1 MAATSVGTPLGQIAN
16 SDAAFARSR
25 REEERQHWTNTHP
38 GATLPLPV
46 DPDGPT
52 LSVVVTA
59 HNVGPWIGELL
70 ESLRNQTFTDVEYLL
85 IDDHSGD
92 ETAPAVDA
100 IAAEDPRFRVIRPV
114 DRGGAHARN
123 VGADHARGR
132 LLAFCDGDDIVPR
145 HAYASLVAAA
155 DGQDI
160 VFGDFL
166 KFFPERTWHPT
177 KEVMSEPRTGIALA
191 DHVELLYYRAVW
203 NKVFRTEFWREHD
216 IVFPEVKR
224 SNDIVPMVT
233 AYLAADDLAIVPA
246 VTYLYRDRPGAT
258 SMTSKVG
265 SRDSLRSYLRQ
276 ETACSEL
283 LAGHP
288 AMDAFQR
295 LFAVR
300 DGWVQVSRYLL
311 GLEDDPVDPD
321 IIDLVRHL
329 WDLVDP
335 NVRAELPVNR
345 HITFEA
351 ITGPTP
357 DVAKDAALGLNPKL
371 AVADPERWLDAARR
385 LLSEQRELLAGVM
398 DLPNLVSP
406 TVTAGLRRLLLS
418 DVADSAATDE
428 SGPALL
434 TRIRAVLDA
443 IDVACGETP
452 PSIHNLNVRLH
463 GALDA
468 LRAGDS
474 VTFAERLARAKSFS
488 MELTSVTRARGGLRL
503 AGELTPSDGLVPER
517 LVKRLPTGHH
527 EIARISI
534 DADAPHRWTAT
545 VGSERLPA
553 GRKHRINVI
562 GQTGSGE
569 EMFHLTHAEGLGDHV
584 ARLPTAT
591 LQLLAPQDR
600 FVVHLQW
607 TMRAA
612 RARRVAGRLLRWI
625 ARR

>member
-1 MAATSVGTPLGQIAN
+1 MSNTPLGQIAA

-25 REEERQHWTNTHP
+25 REEEREHWTKAHP
-38 GATLPLPV
+38 DAGLPRPV

-85 IDDHSGD
+85 IDDHSSD
-92 ETAPAVDA
+92 ETARAVDA
-100 IAAEDPRFRVIRPV
+100 IAAEDPRFRVIRPEG
-114 DRGGAHARN
+114 RGGAHARN

-132 LLAFCDGDDIVPR
+132 LLAFCDGDDIVPK
-145 HAYASLVAAA
+145 HAYESLVAAS

-177 KEVMSEPRTGIALA
+177 KGILREPRSGIALA
-191 DHVELLYYRAVW
+191 DHVELLNYRAVW

-216 IVFPEVKR
+216 IVFPEVMR

-233 AYLAADDLAIVPA
+233 AYLAADDMAVVPT

-283 LAGHP
+283 VADHS

-311 GLEDDPVDPD
+311 ELEGDPVDPEVVD
-321 IIDLVRHL
+321 RVRHL
-329 WDLVDP
+329 WSLIDS
-335 NVRAELPVNR
+335 NVRAKLALNR
-345 HITFEA
+345 YVTFEA
-351 ITGPTP
+351 LAGPTP
-357 DVAKDAALGLNPKL
+357 EVAPDAAYALNPKL
-371 AVADPERWLDAARR
+371 SVDDPERWLDAGVR
-385 LLSEQRELLAGVM
+385 LLDEQRDLLAGVA
-398 DLPNLVSP
+398 DLPDLVNR
-406 TVTAGLRRLLLS
+406 TFTAGLRQLLLS
-418 DVADSAATDE
+418 NVLDWASTNESAH
-428 SGPALL
+428 ALRA
-434 TRIRAVLDA
+434 RIRALLDA
-443 IDVACGETP
+443 VDRACGGTP
-452 PSIHNLNVRLH
+452 PSIANLNVRLH

-468 LRAGDS
+468 LRAEDT
-474 VTFAERLARAKSFS
+474 VAVADRLARAKSFS
-488 MELTSVTRARGGLRL
+488 MELTSVTRARGGLLL
-503 AGELTPSDGLVPER
+503 AGELTTSDDLIPKH

-534 DADAPHRWTAT
+534 DPDAPNRWTAT

-562 GQTGSGE
+562 GQVGSAE
-569 EMFHLTHAEGLGDHV
+569 EMFQLTHAEGLGNHV
-584 ARLPTAT
+584 AHMPTAT
-591 LQLLAPQDR
+591 LQLLAPRDR
-600 FVVHLQW
+600 FVVHLRW

-612 RARRVAGRLLRWI
+612 RARRMAGRLRRWL
-625 ARR
+625 AGR

>member
-1 MAATSVGTPLGQIAN
+1 MPNTPLGQIAA
-16 SDAAFARSR
+16 SDAAFARAR
-25 REEERQHWTNTHP
+25 RSEERVHSMNTHP
-38 GATLPLPV
+38 DAELPRPV

-85 IDDHSGD
+85 IDDHSSD

-100 IAAEDPRFRVIRPV
+100 IAAEDPRFRVIRPAG
-114 DRGGAHARN
+114 RGGAHARN

-132 LLAFCDGDDIVPR
+132 LLAFCDGDDIVPK
-145 HAYASLVAAA
+145 HAYESLVAAA

-177 KEVMSEPRTGIALA
+177 KGVLRNPRVGIALA
-191 DHVELLYYRAVW
+191 DHVELIYYRAVW

-216 IVFPEVKR
+216 IVFPEVTR

-233 AYLAADDLAIVPA
+233 AYLAADTMAIVPT

-283 LAGHP
+283 VANH
-288 AMDAFQR
+288 AAADAWQR
-295 LFAVR
+295 LFAGR
-300 DGWVQVSRYLL
+300 DGWVQVSSYLL
-311 GLEDDPVDPD
+311 DLDGDPVDPETVGQ
-321 IIDLVRHL
+321 VRHL
-329 WDLVDP
+329 WSLIDP
-335 NVRAELPVNR
+335 DVRAKLAVERLV
-345 HITFEA
+345 TFETLA
-351 ITGPTP
+351 GPTP
-357 DVAKDAALGLNPKL
+357 DAATDVAYALSPKL
-371 AVADPERWLDAARR
+371 SVDDPDRWLATGCR
-385 LLSEQRELLAGVM
+385 LLSEQRELLADVA
-398 DLPNLVSP
+398 DLPDLVGQ
-406 TVTAGLRRLLLS
+406 TFAAGLRRLLLS
-418 DVADSAATDE
+418 DIAGAAATDE

-434 TRIRAVLDA
+434 AGIRALLDA
-443 IDVACGETP
+443 IDRACGETP
-452 PSIHNLNVRLH
+452 PSIANLNVRLH

-468 LRAGDS
+468 LRAEDT
-474 VTFAERLARAKSFS
+474 VTFTDRLARAKSFS
-488 MELTSVTRARGGLRL
+488 MELTSVTRTRGGLLL
-503 AGELTPSDGLVPER
+503 AGELTTGDGLTPKH

-534 DADAPHRWTAT
+534 DPDLPNRWTAA
-545 VGSERLPA
+545 VGSKRLPA

-562 GQTGSGE
+562 GQIGSAE
-569 EMFHLTHAEGLGDHV
+569 EMFHLTHADGLAGRV
-584 ARLPTAT
+584 AHLPTAT
-591 LQLLAPQDR
+591 LELLAPRDR
-600 FVVHLQW
+600 FAVHLRW
-607 TMRAA
+607 TMRAP
-612 RARRVAGRLLRWI
+612 RARRLAGRLRQWLAGR
-625 ARR
+625 